1 MSVLAGIR
9 IGFRPC
15 SYDRRVFSPR
25 VRAILPARHLSAAG
39 IAASVIPEDGRGD
52 YDCVVFQK
60 AYSKR
65 DLALAERVSNG
76 GGRVVFD
83 LCDNRFYNPDNDP
96 ALAEG
101 ASRLER
107 MIERSD
113 VVSVATPDLVPLI
126 PGRDAMVVDD
136 AFEWPPMAGPAR
148 RWAERRR
155 LRVRPSGSPLRLVW
169 QGQAG
174 TKSPPSGMSVLSR
187 LVPALEEV
195 HRSSPVRLTVI
206 SNSRDAYRR
215 NVGRPGFPAS
225 YMQWRPRTFAWNFA
239 NHDVCLLPVDPNPFT
254 ICKSD
259 NRAVLALML
268 GLPVIADDIPS
279 YRRMSPWIAIGD
291 WAANLARMAADPRAA
306 QDRVAEA
313 QAALGPLID
322 PARVVAQWSAVIEA
336 AMSAPSRGA
345 P

>member
-1 MSVLAGIR
+1 MSLAAGIR

-25 VRAILPARHLSAAG
+25 VRAILPARHLAG
-39 IAASVIPEDGRGD
+39 AGLTASVVPEDGRGE

-65 DLALAERVSNG
+65 DLALAERVSAG
-76 GGRVVFD
+76 GGRVVLD
-83 LCDNRFYNPDNDP
+83 LCDNHFYNPGNDP
-96 ALAEG
+96 ALAERG
-101 ASRLER
+101 ARLDR
-107 MIERSD
+107 MIEQAD
-113 VVSVATPDLVPLI
+113 LVSVSTPEMASLVP
-126 PGRDAMVVDD
+126 GREAMVVDD

-148 RWAERRR
+148 RWAGRRR
-155 LRVRPSGSPLRLVW
+155 KRARPQGSPLRLVW

-174 TKSPPSGMSVLSR
+174 TSNPPSGMSVMSR

-195 HRSSPVRLTVI
+195 HRSTPLRLTVI

-215 NVGRPGFPAS
+215 YVGKPRFPAS
-225 YMQWRPRTFAWNFA
+225 YVPWRPRTFAWAFA
-239 NHDVCLLPVDPNPFT
+239 AHDVCLLPVDPNPFT

-268 GLPVIADDIPS
+268 GVPVIADDIPS
-279 YRRMSPWIAIGD
+279 YRRMSSWIAIGD
-291 WAANLARMAADPRAA
+291 WAANLARLAGDPESARD
-306 QDRVAEA
+306 QVARA

-336 AMSAPSRGA
+336 AISAPSRNR